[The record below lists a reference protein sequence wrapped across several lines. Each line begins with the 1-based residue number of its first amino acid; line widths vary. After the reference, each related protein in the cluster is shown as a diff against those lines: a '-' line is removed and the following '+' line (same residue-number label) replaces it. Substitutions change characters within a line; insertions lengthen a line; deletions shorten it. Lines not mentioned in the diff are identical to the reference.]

1 MTKTGTDT
9 SADWDRYVLGD
20 AFELL
25 PKIPDQ
31 SVDLILTDPPYG
43 IDYQSNRRVVW
54 EKLPKFAG
62 DCGLEWLER
71 FVDEA
76 YRVLAD
82 NRHFY
87 CFCRWDTYPVFKD
100 AIEKRFQIKNAL
112 VWLKSNHG
120 SGDLEGAY
128 APQYEMVIF
137 ASKGRRKLNG
147 KRNSDILKFP
157 IVSSRARRHPVQKP
171 VDLLRFLI
179 EKSTKPNEI
188 VLDPFAGVGSTVIAA
203 RKAGR
208 RYLAFEI
215 DPRFYREGLK
225 LVGKT

>member
-1 MTKTGTDT
+1 M
-9 SADWDRYVLGD
+9 RGD
-20 AFELL
+20 AFDLL
-25 PKIPDQ
+25 PKIPDG

-62 DCGLEWLER
+62 DCGLEWLES

-82 NRHFY
+82 NRHLY
-87 CFCRWDTYPVFKD
+87 CFCRWDTYPVFKE

-112 VWLKSNHG
+112 VWVKNNHG

-137 ASKGRRKLNG
+137 ASKGRRRLNG
-147 KRNSDILKFP
+147 ARHPDILKYAT
-157 IVSSRARRHPVQKP
+157 VSSKARRHPVQKP
-171 VDLLRFLI
+171 VELLQFLI
-179 EKSTKPNEI
+179 EKSTKPGEI

-203 RKAGR
+203 KKAGR
-208 RYLAFEI
+208 RYLAFEL
-215 DPRFYREGLK
+215 DERFYQDGLG
-225 LVGKT
+225 LIGKK